1 MIFASKVAN
10 QLVEAGYHAGESAR
24 EVFVRIQATKHLGIT
39 EEQVARACALYAES
53 QKDFKEE
60 HDILRILSAVPMPW
74 DGTHYLAPPLEVVS
88 KELVGFAA
96 FCKKYKFHISFKVK
110 DYIEMDE
117 STQSAWFGWI
127 FTALQR
133 VEATQRYCEA
143 NGRGQTVVRRD
154 FYGNWSKLVQIVN
167 S

>member
-1 MIFASKVAN
+1 MNFMSKVAN
-10 QLVEAGYHAGESAR
+10 QLVEDGVANGQTIREIYNAIHAS
-24 EVFVRIQATKHLGIT
+24 KHLGIT
-39 EEQVARACALYAES
+39 QEQVADAVNAYRQANKVGDER
-53 QKDFKEE
+53 QV
-60 HDILRILSAVPMPW
+60 LRILSAVPMPW
-74 DGTHYLAPPLEVVS
+74 DGTHYLAPPLELVS

-127 FTALQR
+127 YTALQR

-154 FYGNWSKLVQIVN
+154 FYGNWAKLVQIVN
-167 S
+167 N